1 MIVRAFLVIVGVC
14 ALLFGLYMLR
24 FIGLGALPPIIAG
37 IVLLLGTIFE
47 GRYRPRIHA
56 NAAGWQATGER
67 FVDPASGKLV
77 DVYYNPATG
86 ERQYRNVT
94 Q

>member
-1 MIVRAFLVIVGVC
+1 MLRVALILGGVC
-14 ALLFGLYMLR
+14 ALAFGLFSFR
-24 FIGLGALPPIIAG
+24 FLGIGALPPIIAG
-37 IVLLLGTIFE
+37 VALLLGTLFE

-56 NAAGWQATGER
+56 NAGGWQATGER

-77 DVYYNPATG
+77 DVYYNPSNG
-86 ERQYRNVT
+86 EREYRDVP